1 VGEFAVA
8 ELNENICELSIE
20 VGEEGRVDGGNLAVS
35 EATIIDERDQHE
47 C

>member
-8 ELNENICELSIE
+8 ELDENICELSIE
-20 VGEEGRVDGGNLAVS
+20 VGEEGRVEGGKIVVS
-35 EATIIDERDQHE
+35 EAITSDERDQHE